1 MTNHD
6 KDFLEKLRKLLTN
19 PMPMRAIL
27 EKLDAPAPARS
38 ALRKRIRDLTNDG
51 SIVRL
56 KGATYGLPNKMN
68 LVTGSVQG
76 HPDGFGWVIPDSA
89 EEADVFL
96 SQRAFGEAMSGD
108 RVVARVEGSRSD
120 GKREGRVI
128 QILERAHHTIPG
140 VFERARSAGY
150 VAPFDKR
157 ITHDILIPP
166 DQSGDASSGQAV
178 MVEITEYPTATR
190 QPVGKIV
197 KVIGDADDPS
207 VEVAVIAAKLKL
219 RTDFPHAV
227 VQEAKS
233 HHAPSAKDYVG
244 RLDLRSKPIVT
255 IDGETAKDFDDA
267 VDVERIESGGYRLGV
282 HIADVSHYVR
292 EDSALDKEAFRRGT
306 SVYFPGS
313 VIPML
318 PFELSND
325 LCSLNPKVDR
335 LTLSCVMTFSK
346 NGDILDAQM
355 HESVIRSVERMTY
368 TAVAGILKGDDEELL
383 SRYGGLIANFRLME
397 ELAEI
402 LRKRRLESGAIDF
415 DLPEPQIILD
425 ITGRP
430 ESIILAERNVAH
442 RLIEEF
448 MLSAN
453 KAVAGTFLK
462 RKYPAIYRVH
472 DKPDPEKVKAF
483 GEFAKAF
490 GIHVKPG
497 ESLSS
502 VRMGE
507 IIEEVRGKP
516 EEKLITRILLRSMK
530 QARYSDENIGH
541 FGLAFA
547 HYTHFTSPIRRYPDL
562 IVHRLLK
569 DLIADKR
576 RESHWKPILPEIAAH
591 TSKTERTAEEGE
603 REAVKLR
610 KTQYMADKIG
620 EVYDGMISGVT
631 SFGFFVEFVNPPVE
645 GLVRVATLTDDYYIF
660 DERGHAL
667 NGDRTRRRFRLGD
680 MVKVKVESVSIER
693 RRVDLSLVD
702 TAARGRS
709 VGGRGRTSGR
719 GAPGRGAPGG
729 RTGGGR
735 TDKKRG
741 AQSPS
746 TPARGKMKRKKR

>member
-1 MTNHD
+1 
-6 KDFLEKLRKLLTN
+6 
-19 PMPMRAIL
+19 
-27 EKLDAPAPARS
+27 
-38 ALRKRIRDLTNDG
+38 
-51 SIVRL
+51 
-56 KGATYGLPNKMN
+56 
-68 LVTGSVQG
+68 
-76 HPDGFGWVIPDSA
+76 WVIPDDVD
-89 EEADVFL
+89 EADVFL
-96 SQRAFGEAMSGD
+96 SPRAFGEAMSGD
-108 RVVARVEGSRSD
+108 RVVARVEGRRSD

-140 VFERARSAGY
+140 VFERSRSAGY
-150 VAPFDKR
+150 VVPFDSR
-157 ITHDILIPP
+157 ITHDILIEPG
-166 DQSGDASSGQAV
+166 QHGDAASGQAV
-178 MVEITEYPTATR
+178 MVEITEYPSATR
-190 QPVGKIV
+190 QPIGKIV
-197 KVIGDADDPS
+197 KVIGDADDPA

-227 VQEAKS
+227 VHEAKS
-233 HHAPSAKDYVG
+233 HRAPSPKDYAG
-244 RLDLRSKPIVT
+244 RLDLRDKPIVT

-267 VDVERIESGGYRLGV
+267 VDVERIEGGGYRLGV

-335 LTLSCVMTFSK
+335 LTLSCIMTFSK
-346 NGDILDAQM
+346 NGDMLDAQI

-368 TAVAGILKGDDEELL
+368 TAVAGILKGDDKALL
-383 SRYGGLIANFRLME
+383 SRYSGLLANFRLME

-402 LRKRRLESGAIDF
+402 LRRRRLENGAIDF
-415 DLPEPQIILD
+415 DLPEPQIMLD

-430 ESIILAERNVAH
+430 ENIVLAERNVAH

-472 DKPDPEKVKAF
+472 DNPDPEKVKAF

-490 GIHVKPG
+490 GIHVKAG

-502 VRMGE
+502 ARMGA

-541 FGLAFA
+541 FGLAFV

-569 DLIADKR
+569 DLVNDKR
-576 RESHWKPILPEIAAH
+576 RESHWKPILPEIAAS
-591 TSKTERTAEEGE
+591 TSKTERTAEEAE

-610 KTQYMADKIG
+610 QTQYMADKIG

-631 SFGFFVEFVNPPVE
+631 SFGFFVEFIDPPVE

-667 NGDRTRRRFRLGD
+667 NGDRTRKRFRLGD

-702 TAARGRS
+702 GGARGRS
-709 VGGRGRTSGR
+709 TGGRGH
-719 GAPGRGAPGG
+719 APGG
-729 RTGGGR
+729 RPPGGR
-735 TDKKRG
+735 SGGARNEKKRDSRR
-741 AQSPS
+741 ASA
-746 TPARGKMKRKKR
+746 PARGKLKRKKR

>member
-1 MTNHD
+1 
-6 KDFLEKLRKLLTN
+6 
-19 PMPMRAIL
+19 MRAIL
-27 EKLDAPAPARS
+27 QKLEAPVAARA
-38 ALRKRIRDLTNDG
+38 ALRKSIRDLTQDG

-68 LVTGSVQG
+68 LVTGAVQG
-76 HPDGFGWVIPDSA
+76 HPDGFGWVIPDDA
-89 EEADVFL
+89 EESDVFL
-96 SQRAFGEAMSGD
+96 SPRAFGEAMSGD
-108 RVVARVEGSRSD
+108 RVVARVEGKRSD

-128 QILERAHHTIPG
+128 QILERAHTTIPG
-140 VFERARSAGY
+140 VFEQSRSAGY

-157 ITHDILIPP
+157 ITHDILIPKG
-166 DQSGDASSGQAV
+166 QSGEAASGQAV

-197 KVIGDADDPS
+197 KVIGDADDPT

-219 RTDFPHAV
+219 RTEFPHAV
-227 VQEAKS
+227 VQDAKS
-233 HHAPSAKDYVG
+233 HRAPSAKDCVG
-244 RLDLRSKPIVT
+244 RLDLRKKPIVT

-267 VDVERIESGGYRLGV
+267 VDVERVEGGGYRLGV

-292 EDSALDKEAFRRGT
+292 EGSALDKEAFRRGT

-335 LTLSCVMTFSK
+335 LTLTCIMTFGK
-346 NGDILDAQM
+346 NGDMLDSQIY
-355 HESVIRSVERMTY
+355 ESVIRSVERMTY
-368 TAVAGILKGDDEELL
+368 TAVAGILKGDDPALL
-383 SRYGGLIANFRLME
+383 DRYSGLIPNFRLME
-397 ELAEI
+397 ELAQI
-402 LRKRRLESGAIDF
+402 LRERRLESGAIDF
-415 DLPEPQIILD
+415 DLPEPQILLD

-453 KAVAGTFLK
+453 KAVAGHFLK
-462 RKYPAIYRVH
+462 RKYPALYRVH
-472 DKPDPEKVKAF
+472 DTPDPEKVKAF

-497 ESLSS
+497 EGLSS
-502 VRMGE
+502 ARMGQ
-507 IIEEVRGKP
+507 IIEGVRGKP

-530 QARYSDENIGH
+530 QARYSDDNIGH

-562 IVHRLLK
+562 VVHRLLK

-576 RESHWKPILPEIAAH
+576 RDSYWKPVLPEIAAH
-591 TSKTERTAEEGE
+591 TSKTERTAEEAE
-603 REAVKLR
+603 REVVKLR
-610 KTQYMADKIG
+610 QTQYMADKIG

-645 GLVRVATLTDDYYIF
+645 GLVRVATLTDDYYIY

-667 NGDRTRRRFRLGD
+667 NGDRTRRRFRMGD
-680 MVKVKVESVSIER
+680 LVKVKVESVSIER
-693 RRVDLSLVD
+693 RRVDLSLVESV
-702 TAARGRS
+702 TRGRS
-709 VGGRGRTSGR
+709 TGMRPAGGRTPGGRPAGGRPASGR
-719 GAPGRGAPGG
+719 GGKERGG
-729 RTGGGR
+729 RN
-735 TDKKRG
+735 
-741 AQSPS
+741 AS

>member
-1 MTNHD
+1 
-6 KDFLEKLRKLLTN
+6 LERLRKLLTN

-27 EKLDAPAPARS
+27 QKLDAPVADRAG
-38 ALRKRIRDLTNDG
+38 LRKRIRDLTNDG

-76 HPDGFGWVIPDSA
+76 HPDGFGFVIPDDA
-89 EEADVFL
+89 QEADVFL

-108 RVVARVEGSRSD
+108 RVVARVEGTRSD

-128 QILERAHHTIPG
+128 QILERAHTTIPG
-140 VFERARSAGY
+140 VFERSRSVGY

-166 DQSGDASSGQAV
+166 GQSGEAASGQAV
-178 MVEITEYPTATR
+178 MVEITEYPSATR

-197 KVIGDADDPS
+197 KVLGDADDPT

-219 RTDFPHAV
+219 RTEFPHAV
-227 VQEAKS
+227 VQDAKS
-233 HHAPSAKDYVG
+233 HRAPSAKDYEG
-244 RLDLRSKPIVT
+244 RLDLRNKPIVT

-267 VDVERIESGGYRLGV
+267 VDVEKLGNGGYRLGV

-346 NGDILDAQM
+346 HGDMQEAQI

-368 TAVAGILKGDDEELL
+368 TAVAGILKGDDPALL
-383 SRYGGLIANFRLME
+383 ERYSGLVANFRLME

-402 LRKRRLESGAIDF
+402 LRRARLDSGAIDF
-415 DLPEPQIILD
+415 DLPEPQILLD

-453 KAVAGTFLK
+453 KAVAGHFLK
-462 RKYPAIYRVH
+462 RKYPALYRVH
-472 DKPDPEKVKAF
+472 DMPDPEKVKAF

-497 ESLSS
+497 EGLSS
-502 VRMGE
+502 ARMGE
-507 IIEEVRGKP
+507 IIDGVRGKP

-530 QARYSDENIGH
+530 QARYADENIGH

-562 IVHRLLK
+562 VVHRLLK

-576 RESHWKPILPEIAAH
+576 RDSYWKPVLPEIAAH
-591 TSKTERTAEEGE
+591 TSKTERTAEEAE
-603 REAVKLR
+603 REVVKLR
-610 KTQYMADKIG
+610 QTQYMADKIG

-645 GLVRVATLTDDYYIF
+645 GLVRVATLTDDYYIY

-667 NGDRTRRRFRLGD
+667 NGDRTRRRFRMGD
-680 MVKVKVESVSIER
+680 LVKVKVESVSIER
-693 RRVDLSLVD
+693 RRVDLSLVESVS
-702 TAARGRS
+702 RGRS
-709 VGGRGRTSGR
+709 TGMRPAGGRTPGGRPASGRPAGGGRGKER
-719 GAPGRGAPGG
+719 GG
-729 RTGGGR
+729 RN
-735 TDKKRG
+735 
-741 AQSPS
+741 AS

>member
-1 MTNHD
+1 MEQKRVKMNQSD
-6 KDFLEKLRKLLTN
+6 KDFLETLRKLLTN

-27 EKLDAPAPARS
+27 EKLGAPAPARS
-38 ALRKRIRDLTNDG
+38 ALRKRIRDLTQDG

-56 KGATYGLPNKMN
+56 KGACYGLPNKMN
-68 LVTGSVQG
+68 LVTGAVQG
-76 HPDGFGWVIPDSA
+76 HPDGFGWVIPDEA
-89 EEADVFL
+89 DEADVFL

-150 VAPFDKR
+150 VVPFDRR
-157 ITHDILIPP
+157 ITHDILVPP
-166 DQSGDASSGQAV
+166 GQSGDALGGQAV
-178 MVEITEYPTATR
+178 MVEITEYPSATR

-197 KVIGDADDPS
+197 KVIGDSDDPT

-219 RTDFPHAV
+219 RTEFPHAV
-227 VQEAKS
+227 THEAKS
-233 HHAPSAKDYVG
+233 QRAPSEKDYEG
-244 RLDLRSKPIVT
+244 RLDLRKKQIVT

-267 VDVERIESGGYRLGV
+267 VDVERVAGGGYRLGV
-282 HIADVSHYVR
+282 HIADVSHYVQ
-292 EDSALDKEAFRRGT
+292 EDSPLDKEAFRRGT

-346 NGDILDAQM
+346 NGDMLDAQI
-355 HESVIRSVERMTY
+355 HESVIRSAERMTY
-368 TAVAGILKGDDEELL
+368 TAVAGVLKGDDPALL
-383 SRYGGLIANFRLME
+383 ERYSGLIANFRLME

-402 LRKRRLESGAIDF
+402 LRRRRIASGAIDF
-415 DLPEPQIILD
+415 DLPEPQILLD

-453 KAVAGTFLK
+453 KAVAGHFLK

-472 DKPDPEKVKAF
+472 DRPDPEKVKAF

-502 VRMGE
+502 ARMGE

-569 DLIADKR
+569 DLISDKR
-576 RESHWKPILPEIAAH
+576 RDSHWKPILPEIAVH

-610 KTQYMADKIG
+610 QTQYMADKIG

-702 TAARGRS
+702 IAPRGR
-709 VGGRGRTSGR
+709 G
-719 GAPGRGAPGG
+719 PGSRAPGG
-729 RTGGGR
+729 RPGGRPAGGGR
-735 TDKKRG
+735 EKERG
-741 AQSPS
+741 GRNAS

>member
-1 MTNHD
+1 MTSHD
-6 KDFLEKLRKLLTN
+6 KELLEKLRKILTN

-27 EKLDAPAPARS
+27 KKLGAPESARS
-38 ALRKRIRDLTNDG
+38 GLRKRIRDLTQDG

-76 HPDGFGWVIPDSA
+76 HPDGFGWVIPDDA

-96 SQRAFGEAMSGD
+96 NQRAFGEAMSGD
-108 RVVARVEGSRSD
+108 RVVARVEGKRSD

-140 VFERARSAGY
+140 VFERSRSAGY
-150 VAPFDKR
+150 VVPFDKR

-166 DQSGDASSGQAV
+166 GQSGEASSGQAV
-178 MVEITEYPTATR
+178 MVEITEYPSATR

-197 KVIGDADDPS
+197 KVIGDADDPT

-219 RTDFPHAV
+219 RTEFPHAV
-227 VQEAKS
+227 THEANS
-233 HHAPSAKDYVG
+233 HRAPSAKDYAG
-244 RLDLRSKPIVT
+244 RLDLRNKPIVT

-267 VDVERIESGGYRLGV
+267 VDVERVEGGGYRLGV

-292 EDSALDKEAFRRGT
+292 EDSVLDKEAFRRGT

-335 LTLSCVMTFSK
+335 LTLTCVMTFSK
-346 NGDILDAQM
+346 NGDMLDSQI

-368 TAVAGILKGDDEELL
+368 TSVAAILKGEDKAILE
-383 SRYGGLIANFRLME
+383 RYRGLVPNFSLME
-397 ELAEI
+397 ELAEK
-402 LRKRRLESGAIDF
+402 LRGRRLESGAIDF
-415 DLPEPQIILD
+415 DLPEPQILLD

-453 KAVAGTFLK
+453 RAVAGIFLK
-462 RKYPAIYRVH
+462 RKYPALYRVH
-472 DKPDPEKVKAF
+472 DTPDPEKVKAF

-497 ESLSS
+497 EGLSS
-502 VRMGE
+502 LRMGE
-507 IIEEVRGKP
+507 IIGEVQGKP

-541 FGLAFA
+541 FGLAFP

-562 IVHRLLK
+562 VVHRLLK
-569 DLIADKR
+569 DLINDKR
-576 RESHWKPILPEIAAH
+576 RDSYWKPILPEIAAH
-591 TSKTERTAEEGE
+591 TSKTERTAEEAE
-603 REAVKLR
+603 REVVKLR
-610 KTQYMADKIG
+610 QTQYMADKIG

-645 GLVRVATLTDDYYIF
+645 GLVRVATLTDDYYIY

-667 NGDRTRRRFRLGD
+667 NGDRTRKRFRMGD
-680 MVKVKVESVSIER
+680 MVKVKVESVSIDR
-693 RRVDLSLVD
+693 RRVDLSLVESL
-702 TAARGRS
+702 TRGRS
-709 VGGRGRTSGR
+709 TGMRP
-719 GAPGRGAPGG
+719 AGG
-729 RTGGGR
+729 RTAAGRPGGGR
-735 TDKKRG
+735 PAGGRKGKERG
-741 AQSPS
+741 GRNASA
-746 TPARGKMKRKKR
+746 PARGKMKRKKR